1 MQRIFARVFK
11 EVAMSFHF
19 KLGKSK
25 LGRAVVPALLLA
37 SLAVPALAHPGHP
50 DGAVHAAGFAG
61 GFAHPF
67 GGFDHLL
74 AMLAVGLWAAQSAT
88 RADNRS
94 ALWLLPAAFVL
105 PMGAGFLLALGGVA
119 LPGVEAGI
127 ALSVLILGLA
137 VAFAV
142 RLPLV
147 AAMAVTA
154 LFALLHGHAHGVEMG
169 EGSAIAYAAGMLLAT
184 ALLHAVG
191 LIGAGLARQLTVPAL
206 TRAAGAAVAVAGVA
220 ILVA

>member
-1 MQRIFARVFK
+1 
-11 EVAMSFHF
+11 MSFTS
-19 KLGKSK
+19 KLAKSK
-25 LGRAVVPALLLA
+25 LTGVIAPVILLA
-37 SLAVPALAHPGHP
+37 SLALPALAHPGHP
-50 DGAVHAAGFAG
+50 GAEVHDAGFVQ

-74 AMLAVGLWAAQSAT
+74 AMIAVGLWAVQFAS
-88 RADNRS
+88 RSGNRTS
-94 ALWLLPAAFVL
+94 PHWSSLGLLPAAFVL
-105 PMGAGFLLALGGVA
+105 PMGAGFLLALNGIV

-137 VAFAV
+137 VAFAA
-142 RLPLV
+142 RPPLA

-154 LFALLHGHAHGVEMG
+154 GFALFHGYAHGSEMG
-169 EGSAIAYAAGMLLAT
+169 DGVATTYAAGMLLAT

-191 LIGAGLARQLTVPAL
+191 LAAATLSQQVATPVL
-206 TRAAGAAVAVAGVA
+206 TRAAGAAVAVAGIV